1 MGMNNKVVSTSKLL
15 SLILRHEP
23 QLVGVTLGE
32 GGWVGVNELLARCAK
47 ANKPISLEL
56 LKEVVETSDKKRFS
70 LSDDGL
76 FIRANQGHS
85 VEVDLG
91 LSSTTPPQKL
101 YHGTAAR
108 FLDAIWAQGLQRQ
121 ARHHVH
127 LTPKLDIAI
136 SVGQRH
142 GHPVILEVDSFQM
155 HLDGQKFYQ
164 SDNGVW
170 LVDAVGVQYM
180 RLLNREEA

>member
-1 MGMNNKVVSTSKLL
+1 MGTNNKVVSTSKLL

-23 QLVGVTLGE
+23 QLVGLTLGD
-32 GGWVGVNELLARCAK
+32 GGWVRVDELLARCEQ

-56 LKEVVETSDKKRFS
+56 LKEVVETSDKKRFA

-85 VEVDLG
+85 VEIDLG
-91 LSSTTPPQKL
+91 LSPTTPPQKL
-101 YHGTAAR
+101 YHGTASR
-108 FLDAIWAQGLQRQ
+108 FLDAIWVKGLQRQ

-127 LTPKLDIAI
+127 LTASLDVAL

-142 GHPVILEVDSFQM
+142 GQPVILEVDSLQM
-155 HLDGQKFYQ
+155 HLDGQQFFQ

-170 LVDAVGVQYM
+170 LVETVGTQYM
-180 RLLNREEA
+180 RLMRQE

>member
-1 MGMNNKVVSTSKLL
+1 MGTNNKVVSTSKLL

-23 QLVGVTLGE
+23 QLVGITLGE
-32 GGWVGVNELLARCAK
+32 GGWVRVDELLARCAQ

-56 LKEVVETSDKKRFS
+56 LKEVVEASDKRRFA

-85 VEVDLG
+85 VEIDLG
-91 LSSTTPPQKL
+91 LGPTTPPQKL
-101 YHGTAAR
+101 YHGTASR

-127 LTPKLDIAI
+127 LTASLDVAI

-142 GHPVILEVDSFQM
+142 GQPVILEVDSLQM
-155 HLDGQKFYQ
+155 HLDGQQFFQ

-170 LVDAVGVQYM
+170 LVDAVGTQYM
-180 RLLNREEA
+180 RLMRQE

>member
-1 MGMNNKVVSTSKLL
+1 MGTSNNVVSTSKLL

-23 QLVGVTLGE
+23 QLVGLTLGD
-32 GGWVGVNELLARCAK
+32 GGWVRVDELLARCAQ

-56 LKEVVETSDKKRFS
+56 LKEVVETSDKKRFA
-70 LSDDGL
+70 LSEDGS

-91 LSSTTPPQKL
+91 LSPTTPPDKL
-101 YHGTAAR
+101 YHGTASR
-108 FLDAIWAQGLQRQ
+108 FMGAIWSQGLQRQ

-127 LTPKLDIAI
+127 LTAKLDVAI

-142 GHPVILEVDSFQM
+142 GQPVILEVDSLRM
-155 HLDGQKFYQ
+155 HVDGQKFYQ
-164 SDNGVW
+164 SANGVW

-180 RLLNREEA
+180 RLLPQE

>member
-1 MGMNNKVVSTSKLL
+1 MKTNNTVVSTSKFL

-23 QLVGVTLGE
+23 HLVGIHLSE
-32 GGWVGVNELLARCAK
+32 GGWVRVDELLARCAQ
-47 ANKPISLEL
+47 ASKPISLEL
-56 LKEVVETSDKKRFS
+56 LKEVVETSDKRRFA
-70 LSDDGL
+70 LSEDGL

-85 VEVDLG
+85 VEIELG
-91 LSSTTPPQKL
+91 LSPTTPPHKL
-101 YHGTAAR
+101 YHGTASR

-127 LTPKLDIAI
+127 LTAKLDVAI
-136 SVGQRH
+136 SVGKRH
-142 GHPVILEVDSFQM
+142 GQPVILEVESFQM

-170 LVDAVGVQYM
+170 LVDAVGVQYI
-180 RLLNREEA
+180 RLLPQE